1 MSLQESTSRGT
12 YAQGDLIIKV
22 TSGSFAL
29 QIWRCLN
36 ETRRHL
42 ANFEGS
48 FTEMI
53 FSIIVVYVN
62 DFGLSN
68 WKTLKIQGL
77 LVPYQSLPQIMLRRG
92 SLAFTTV
99 QIRFPLSW
107 RIEILRME
115 RGRII
120 CKTGRVLLGC
130 TRIVKSLQFPSISVR
145 FKQKCL
151 LLIGKFLFRCKG
163 CQDLHSQLEMGNF

>member
-53 FSIIVVYVN
+53 FRYYC
-62 DFGLSN
+62 GLCQRL
-68 WKTLKIQGL
+68 WAFELKDIEDTGL
-77 LVPYQSLPQIMLRRG
+77 AS
-92 SLAFTTV
+92 
-99 QIRFPLSW
+99 
-107 RIEILRME
+107 
-115 RGRII
+115 
-120 CKTGRVLLGC
+120 
-130 TRIVKSLQFPSISVR
+130 SISESSTDYATKR
-145 FKQKCL
+145 EFS
-151 LLIGKFLFRCKG
+151 
-163 CQDLHSQLEMGNF
+163 LHHSPNQISS

>member
-36 ETRRHL
+36 ETRRQF

-68 WKTLKIQGL
+68 
-77 LVPYQSLPQIMLRRG
+77 
-92 SLAFTTV
+92 
-99 QIRFPLSW
+99 
-107 RIEILRME
+107 
-115 RGRII
+115 
-120 CKTGRVLLGC
+120 
-130 TRIVKSLQFPSISVR
+130 
-145 FKQKCL
+145 
-151 LLIGKFLFRCKG
+151 
-163 CQDLHSQLEMGNF
+163 